1 VHTSTWKGLLPP
13 PGRPEVP
20 APAAAGTSIRRRFEL
35 IELVHIKEKKVKL
48 QFKKRRLIPAVLAIL
63 VLVIGSGVAYAY
75 WTAGGSG
82 TGSAGTAA
90 SVSNVTVKQTSTVTS
105 MHPGDTAQTLSGNFD
120 NGNTGPVYIATV
132 TASIASV
139 DKTGCTASDFTL
151 ANPIATVNAEIPAGS
166 AQGAWTGPTIKFND
180 KLTNQDACKGAT
192 VTLSYVAA

>member
-1 VHTSTWKGLLPP
+1 M
-13 PGRPEVP
+13 
-20 APAAAGTSIRRRFEL
+20 
-35 IELVHIKEKKVKL
+35 KL
-48 QFKKRRLIPAVLAIL
+48 QFKKRRLLPAALAIV
-63 VLVIGSGVAYAY
+63 VLVVGSGVAYAY

-82 TGSAGTAA
+82 SGGAGTAA
-90 SVSNVTVKQTSTVTS
+90 SVSNVTVEQTSTVTS

-139 DKTGCTASDFTL
+139 AKAVGAPDGTCAADDFTL